1 MTGVGFSVP
10 QLGPYVDRKVLRT
23 FAERAEAR
31 GFTSLW
37 VQDHLFYALEPSAPY
52 AGQRGREVPEEYRTM
67 LSATESLA
75 ALAAWTNRITIGT
88 SILVAGYHRPVD
100 IAKRLA
106 TIDVLSG
113 GRLVAGFGIGWS
125 REEHEQMGV
134 DFATRGRR
142 ADELIEAVCACWG
155 PDPVEFRGEFFD
167 IPPAVIAPKPVQQPR
182 PRLLSGMFSAAGRR
196 RTAKLF
202 DIWNPT
208 FPLEVVTEQ
217 YAEIEAARRAA
228 DKDPVELYW
237 RIFME
242 PPGGATQARPLLG
255 VDGIPEQIA
264 RADEVGIAEVIV
276 DPNFWTEIDS
286 AKVWTQIPDRVADA
300 LGW

>member
-10 QLGPYVDRKVLRT
+10 QLGPYVDREVLRT

-52 AGQRGREVPEEYRTM
+52 AGQPGREVPEEYRTM

-75 ALAAWTNRITIGT
+75 ALAAWTDRITIGT

-134 DFATRGRR
+134 DFAARGRR
-142 ADELIEAVCACWG
+142 ADELIEAICACWG

-208 FPLEVVTEQ
+208 FPLEVITEQ
-217 YAEIEAARRAA
+217 YAEIEAARAA

-255 VDGIPEQIA
+255 VDGIPEQVA
-264 RADEVGIAEVIV
+264 RAEEAGVAEVIV